1 MIQDSKPTSE
11 LLKSNKEAFQIFH
24 NHITKIEN
32 GLNFKETSYKENFKL
47 SISNIKS
54 DLYEIMMEVMFVK
67 DKLQNIFLKNQVRLN
82 NNNTYIVDSNNI
94 CSDGNNNQHINS
106 INSTS
111 SNITNTIS
119 SCVSNS
125 NSISKHVHQ
134 TNQIFLNINN
144 YNHPNE
150 NIYNY
155 DYKYKINKSNN
166 FNIINTISNISNH
179 NNQCN
184 LTNITNMNLLN
195 SNRNSHLNTY
205 FSSDLKRANKNEE
218 TNKGPNEINNQIS
231 NHQEDSSAFLPER
244 QQFRNNI
251 FHLNNS
257 KSQFIK
263 INTYNKKLKKII
275 NYSNCNIS
283 LEKCNSNSHIG
294 YSNLNQKHESK
305 VGIGGYYDNTNTQS
319 SNVVMAEK
327 KRNINDFNEESTYKY
342 NKYVNFLKEKEG
354 KREKN
359 KKKNQK
365 SISIYEKSSQTSN
378 SSRGLLKLKCI
389 NNKILNEYNISNT
402 NKNNNYINNSK
413 TSHSTLNN
421 QISNKSTILLKVKNI
436 EKEEKSMKSNLNLNK
451 SNSKTRPTSKSRSTS
466 KVINS
471 NMNINSYVYK
481 NSNNSS
487 SIGNNKKIKYNIN
500 IYNNENDHENENE
513 SNKKSINPNKNTRFN
528 SNNNDNYRLSEYI
541 NSKSEIK
548 KKRILNVD
556 VLEINLK
563 DPKFNHTQTFRSYNK
578 INENQNGDPIQ
589 DDNFKFNPL
598 NENNQNK
605 GSYPYYMFKNS
616 YSKSKKNKNHCNEE
630 LFHSNY
636 YPSSSSN
643 SNKSQIYSKL
653 LRRVDVINKS
663 KQTTQH
669 ISHLGEIF
677 NMNKV
682 EIFLD
687 DDKKN
692 NYNISNEQVIH
703 NHKNIKIELNE

>member
-1 MIQDSKPTSE
+1 MIQDSKPTSKI
-11 LLKSNKEAFQIFH
+11 LKSNKEALQYFN
-24 NHITKIEN
+24 NHIRKIEN

-82 NNNTYIVDSNNI
+82 NNTYTVDNNI
-94 CSDGNNNQHINS
+94 CSDGNNNQHTNS

-166 FNIINTISNISNH
+166 FNIINTISNINDH
-179 NNQCN
+179 NNQSN
-184 LTNITNMNLLN
+184 LTNKNNINSLN

-205 FSSDLKRANKNEE
+205 FSSDLKRTNKNEDID
-218 TNKGPNEINNQIS
+218 KSPNEINNQIS
-231 NHQEDSSAFLPER
+231 NNQEDSSAFSPER

-263 INTYNKKLKKII
+263 INTYNQKLKKII

-294 YSNLNQKHESK
+294 HSNFNQKHESK

-319 SNVVMAEK
+319 SNVVMTEK
-327 KRNINDFNEESTYKY
+327 KWNNDFDEEDIYKY

-354 KREKN
+354 EKS
-359 KKKNQK
+359 KKKNRK

-389 NNKILNEYNISNT
+389 NNKILNDYNISKT
-402 NKNNNYINNSK
+402 NKNNSNINNTK
-413 TSHSTLNN
+413 TSPSTLNN

-436 EKEEKSMKSNLNLNK
+436 EKEEKSMKNNLNLNK
-451 SNSKTRPTSKSRSTS
+451 SNSKTRPTSKTRSRS

-481 NSNNSS
+481 NSNNISPN
-487 SIGNNKKIKYNIN
+487 IGNDKKLKYNIK
-500 IYNNENDHENENE
+500 IYNNENENEKE
-513 SNKKSINPNKNTRFN
+513 SNKISINPHINTHFN
-528 SNNNDNYRLSEYI
+528 SNNNENYRLSEYI

-578 INENQNGDPIQ
+578 INENQNGDQIQ
-589 DDNFKFNPL
+589 EDNFKFNPL

-616 YSKSKKNKNHCNEE
+616 YSKSKKSKNHCNEE

-692 NYNISNEQVIH
+692 NYHISNEQVIH